1 MSKTSTN
8 IYSGSNM
15 KKVCATCQ
23 FWDCDSREIGYNGRT
38 QQNIVVDGSYHRDC
52 ECSIARGRLVAQ
64 LNSSCPKW
72 KKWVNL
78 D

>member
-23 FWDCDSREIGYNGRT
+23 FWECDSREISYNGRT
-38 QQNIVVDGSYHRDC
+38 QQNIVVDGIYHRDC
-52 ECSIARGRLVAQ
+52 GCSVARTRIVAH
-64 LNSSCPKW
+64 LSSSCPKW

>member
-1 MSKTSTN
+1 MAKTLTG
-8 IYSGSNM
+8 IFSGSQM
-15 KKVCATCQ
+15 KEVCATCQ
-23 FWDCDSREIGYNGRT
+23 FWDCDSREIGYNGRN
-38 QQNIVVDGSYHRDC
+38 QSEIAVDAAYHRTC
-52 ECSIARGRLVAQ
+52 GCSIARIKKVAH

>member
-8 IYSGSNM
+8 IFSGFNM

-23 FWDCDSREIGYNGRT
+23 FWDCDSREISYNGRT

-52 ECSIARGRLVAQ
+52 EWSIARGRLVAQ